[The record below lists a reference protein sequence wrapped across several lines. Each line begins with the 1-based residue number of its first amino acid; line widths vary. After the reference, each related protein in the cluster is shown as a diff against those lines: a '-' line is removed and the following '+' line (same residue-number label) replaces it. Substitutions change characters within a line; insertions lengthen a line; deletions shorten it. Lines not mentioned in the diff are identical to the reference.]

1 VIAAALLTGA
11 ATLSRRDEEPAE
23 GQTKSMPT
31 WARVAAVL
39 AAGAALIASAIALTA
54 QLELDSSQKSSRSG
68 DLTAAA
74 HTARAAAAIEPWAAA
89 PRVQLALVEERAG
102 DLRGALDAIGEA
114 AERDRE
120 DWKIWLIAARLNVK
134 AGDVPA
140 GERALARSRQLNPRA
155 TIFLPPPA
163 PG

>member
-1 VIAAALLTGA
+1 
-11 ATLSRRDEEPAE
+11 
-23 GQTKSMPT
+23 
-31 WARVAAVL
+31 
-39 AAGAALIASAIALTA
+39 
-54 QLELDSSQKSSRSG
+54 
-68 DLTAAA
+68 
-74 HTARAAAAIEPWAAA
+74 
-89 PRVQLALVEERAG
+89 VQLALVEERAG

-140 GERALARSRQLNPRA
+140 AERALARSRQLNPRA